1 MHVLAAI
8 PMLLAALQWC
18 CSQWFYQGKL
28 QDGVSAQQKP
38 PAAGFPWPS
47 AGGTSPVALVQVA
60 GREERASRKDRQRG
74 GASSSSSDSEVSG
87 AQADTLEMAMLDGC
101 TCTYC
106 KWCISGI

>member
-1 MHVLAAI
+1 
-8 PMLLAALQWC
+8 MLP

-60 GREERASRKDRQRG
+60 GREERASRRDRQRSG
-74 GASSSSSDSEVSG
+74 GSSDSEVGDAPSG
-87 AQADTLEMAMLDGC
+87 CIHAGHDALLC
-101 TCTYC
+101 TT
-106 KWCISGI
+106 